1 MKKMKPKLNM
11 AALFLCATALMTA
24 CTPSDEK
31 PESAQ
36 AVEKTNLNGPQD
48 AKEVEAYAD
57 SLFAEVMKKHNVNGS
72 NFAVVK
78 DGKVLVNK
86 GYGYADKEKKTPV
99 DKNTVFQI
107 GSVTKTFTGLAA
119 NQLADQGKIDLNED
133 IQKYLGGMKIPNKTD
148 KKLTMFDLLTYR
160 TGVDFPDITSYYSP
174 ENAFKDIPMKQFL
187 LDHMPT
193 VVRPPGE
200 AYTYDNFGFMLAGY
214 AIENVSGMTFNQYM
228 DKNVFKPL
236 GMNST
241 STRLTPE
248 LNNRMAA
255 HYDMAGALIPMDW
268 GSTTDG
274 PQGSIISTSEDMAK
288 YLTMLLQKGKYGD
301 QQLVSEKTAEQMF
314 TYQVVADKSIPQT
327 TVGGFEGY
335 RNELANGQHVVIKGG
350 NVTGHQSLIVLV
362 PEKNTAFYMSYNHES
377 VLMSMDVYEAFMDH
391 YFPEAKTLEKPVYV
405 NLDEKDAEK
414 YLGLYENTRFM
425 FLKSKFSYADG
436 KLQMETG
443 NGKHT
448 FKMITPLLFE
458 DESGNKLAF
467 KKDHRGSIEYFY
479 YNTLEGPHF
488 VSDSQKIH
496 GKQPFS
502 DVAEGSKYKSFI
514 DDLHALDIMGAK
526 SGSRFEPQATMTQ
539 SEFADVLL
547 RAQGWYAIPWA
558 FADMKKQLQTGFP
571 SFDPNAITT
580 RQTAAVMIQALKGL
594 KPASKVQ
601 LSGQTDAS
609 AVEAVTALVSQGVI
623 DPDTTVQADGSV
635 DFRSNQPLLRQEA
648 AALLDKAF
656 GHYALP
662 LPIK

>member
-1 MKKMKPKLNM
+1 MRKMKPKLNM
-11 AALFLCATALMTA
+11 AALFLCATTLMTA

-48 AKEVEAYAD
+48 AKEVEAFAD
-57 SLFAEVMKKHNVNGS
+57 PLFAEVMKKHNVNGS
-72 NFAVVK
+72 NFVVVK

-119 NQLADQGKIDLNED
+119 NQLADQGKINLHED
-133 IQKYLGGMKIPNKTD
+133 IQTYLGGMKIPNKTE
-148 KKLTMFDLLTYR
+148 KKLTMFDLLTYT
-160 TGVDFPDITSYYSP
+160 TGFDFPDIASYYSP
-174 ENAFKDIPMKQFL
+174 EFANKDMPMKQFI

-200 AYTYDNFGFMLAGY
+200 AYTYDNFGFLLAGY
-214 AIENVSGMTFNQYM
+214 AIENVSGMPFHQYM

-241 STRLTPE
+241 SVRLTPE

-255 HYDMAGALIPMDW
+255 HYGLTGELVPMDW
-268 GSTTDG
+268 NAPTDG
-274 PQGSIISTSEDMAK
+274 PQGSIISTGDDMSK

-301 QQLVSEKTAEQMF
+301 KQLVSEKTAEQML

-335 RNELANGQHVVIKGG
+335 RNELANGQRVAIKGG
-350 NVTGHQSLIVLV
+350 NVTGHQSLIVV
-362 PEKNTAFYMSYNHES
+362 IPEKNTAFSMSYNNET
-377 VLMSMDVYEAFMDH
+377 VMMSMDVYEAFMDH
-391 YFPEAKTLEKPVYV
+391 YFPETKTLEKPVYV

-414 YLGLYENTRFM
+414 YVGLYQNTRFM

-443 NGKHT
+443 MGKHT

-479 YNTLEGPHF
+479 YNTMEGNHF

-547 RAQGWYAIPWA
+547 RAQGWYGIPWA
-558 FADMKKQLQTGFP
+558 FDGMKRQLQTGFP
-571 SFDPNAITT
+571 SFDPNAIIT
-580 RQTAAVMIQALKGL
+580 RQTAAVMIQALKEL

-609 AVEAVTALVSQGVI
+609 AVEAVTALVSQGII